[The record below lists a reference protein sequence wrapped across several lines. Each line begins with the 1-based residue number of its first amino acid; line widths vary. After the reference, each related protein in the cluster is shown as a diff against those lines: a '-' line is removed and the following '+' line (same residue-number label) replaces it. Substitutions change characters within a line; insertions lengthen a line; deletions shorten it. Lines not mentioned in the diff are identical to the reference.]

1 MTDELIASLIVVMA
15 FFQVVFVIA
24 TIFKNNGLVDVSWG
38 LGFIVASWIIAIRNS
53 QFLILLIPITIWGLR
68 LAGHIYLR
76 SRRSEEDWRYKKWRE
91 DWGKWT
97 IPRAWLQVFVL
108 QGFLQWVI
116 LIPVVLALSS
126 QALLNNW
133 YLIFAGFM
141 LWIGGFALEATADF
155 QLKEF
160 IKTKK
165 KGQVLT
171 SGAWAYTRHPNYFG
185 EAMLW
190 WGIWFICLGSVI
202 DLPLWTIIGPITINF
217 LVRYVS
223 GVPFLEKR
231 YADNPEFQE
240 YKKKVPIFIPKIIQ

>member
-1 MTDELIASLIVVMA
+1 
-15 FFQVVFVIA
+15 
-24 TIFKNNGLVDVSWG
+24 
-38 LGFIVASWIIAIRNS
+38 
-53 QFLILLIPITIWGLR
+53 
-68 LAGHIYLR
+68 
-76 SRRSEEDWRYKKWRE
+76 
-91 DWGKWT
+91 
-97 IPRAWLQVFVL
+97 
-108 QGFLQWVI
+108 
-116 LIPVVLALSS
+116 
-126 QALLNNW
+126 
-133 YLIFAGFM
+133 M